1 MTRTIPSVLR
11 SVAYRKSAGMI
22 LVGYLA
28 MVLMGMLP
36 LMGLAQF
43 LGVAEEQRFLLP
55 VPWAIATGFVIGFA
69 FSYLLGRALG
79 LVGSSEIGTYEE
91 RLVATNNRSSRPASR
106 RGLAAHV
113 RRGNAVSIHL

>member
-11 SVAYRKSAGMI
+11 FVAYRKSAGMI

-43 LGVAEEQRFLLP
+43 LGVSEEQRFLLP

-79 LVGSSEIGTYEE
+79 LVGAGVIGTYEE
-91 RLVATNNRSSRPASR
+91 RLAASSTRSPRASR

-113 RRGNAVSIHL
+113 RRGNAVSIRL

>member
-1 MTRTIPSVLR
+1 
-11 SVAYRKSAGMI
+11 
-22 LVGYLA
+22 

-43 LGVAEEQRFLLP
+43 LGVSEEQRFLLP
-55 VPWAIATGFVIGFA
+55 TPWAIATGFAIGFA

-79 LVGSSEIGTYEE
+79 LVGSTEIGTYEE
-91 RLVATNNRSSRPASR
+91 RLVTASSGSSRR
-106 RGLAAHV
+106 LAPAHV